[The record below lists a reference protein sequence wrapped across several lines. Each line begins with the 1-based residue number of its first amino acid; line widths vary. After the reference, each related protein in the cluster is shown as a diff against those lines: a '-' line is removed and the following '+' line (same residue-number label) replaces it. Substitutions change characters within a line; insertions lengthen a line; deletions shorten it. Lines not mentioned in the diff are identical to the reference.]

1 LIFLDTNVISESLR
15 KDPSRRVLDWLA
27 AHDQEL
33 AIPTVTL
40 AEIAFGIAKIRP
52 DERSRLLQE
61 GLDAW
66 RARFADRIFP
76 FTEAAALEYGDIMG
90 EAAGRGATLS
100 VSDGMIAAV
109 AIANRGRLASRNTRD
124 FEHLPLDAIDPWA

>member
-1 LIFLDTNVISESLR
+1 MIFLDTNVISESLR

-33 AIPTVTL
+33 AISTVTI

-52 DERSRLLQE
+52 DERSLLLQE

-76 FTEAAALEYGDIMG
+76 FTEAAAIVYGDIMG
-90 EAAGRGATLS
+90 DASRRGVTLS
-100 VSDGMIAAV
+100 VPDGMIAAV
-109 AIANRGRLASRNTRD
+109 AIANRGRLASRNVRD
-124 FEHLPLDAIDPWA
+124 YEQLPVELIDPWG